1 MVEAIDAIA
10 AEIAPKLIGY
20 RRDFHR
26 HAESGWVEYRTASLV
41 ARRLANLG
49 YTVHVGSTALSDGER
64 MGLPEPAFLAAQWE
78 RAREQG
84 ADPVFLEEMRGGMT
98 GVVGELRRGQGP
110 TVALRFDLDA
120 LDIDEDQTP
129 AHRPFREGFA
139 SLNSNMMHA
148 CGHDAHTA
156 IGLGVAEVL
165 ARVDDRL
172 RGTLKLIFQPA
183 EEGVRGAKAMV
194 AAGVLDDVDYLVG
207 HHVRSGSAVGE
218 IICGMGGWAATV
230 KFDAWL
236 QGAPAH
242 AGGNPQSGR
251 NALLAAAT
259 AIQNLYAISRH
270 GGGSTRVNV
279 GRLEAG
285 TGRNVI
291 PAHAH
296 LVAETRGETQEL
308 SDYMYARAMQVL
320 EAAAG
325 MYSCELLVKRMG
337 EAQSAQSDQELSER
351 VQRVAERMGGFRFFA
366 PLSTGGSEDFTFM
379 MRRVQQQ
386 GGMATSV
393 GLGADYHGISQAATE
408 GRDGVLGAHTSL
420 FDLDERVLQV
430 AVRLLSA
437 VTLDLM
443 KPRPAL

>member
-1 MVEAIDAIA
+1 MTKQIDALA
-10 AEIAPKLIGY
+10 AGIAPKLIAY
-20 RRDFHR
+20 RRDLHR
-26 HAESGWVEYRTASLV
+26 YAESGWVEYRTASLV
-41 ARRLANLG
+41 ARRLADLG
-49 YTVHVGSTALSDGER
+49 YSLHIGPAALSEAER
-64 MGLPEPAFLAAQWE
+64 MGLPEPAFLAAQWQ

-84 ADPVFLEEMRGGMT
+84 ADPAFLEEMRGGMT
-98 GVVGELRRGQGP
+98 GVVGELHRGQGP
-110 TVALRFDLDA
+110 TVALRFDMDA
-120 LDIDEDQTP
+120 LDIGEEHTP

-139 SLNSNMMHA
+139 SLNPYMMHA

-165 ARVDDRL
+165 ARLVDHL

-207 HHVRSGSAVGE
+207 HHVRSGAAVGE
-218 IICGMGGWAATV
+218 IACGMGGWAATR

-236 QGAPAH
+236 HGAPAH
-242 AGGNPQSGR
+242 AGGTPQGGK

-259 AIQNLYAISRH
+259 AIQNLYAIARH
-270 GGGSTRVNV
+270 ADGSTRVNV

-296 LVAETRGETQEL
+296 LVAETRGETGQL
-308 SDYMYARAMQVL
+308 SDYVYARAMQIL
-320 EAAAG
+320 EAAAA
-325 MYSCELLVKRMG
+325 MYGCELQVKLMG
-337 EAQSAQSDQELSER
+337 EAQTAQSDQELTRR
-351 VQRVAERMGGFRFFA
+351 VQGVAERMGGLSFFA
-366 PLSTGGSEDFTFM
+366 PLNTGGSEDFTFM
-379 MRRVQQQ
+379 MRRVQQR
-386 GGMATSV
+386 GGLATSISM
-393 GLGADYHGISQAATE
+393 GADYHGVSQAATE
-408 GRDGVLGAHTSL
+408 SRDKVLGAHTSTY
-420 FDLDERVLQV
+420 DIDERVLEV

-443 KPRPAL
+443 GPWRAL